1 MILDFPSHA
10 APDGSCPSICQ
21 FPHCPCAVLGATGEA
36 ALIGYRQGRSA
47 APQRGFPRRLL
58 DANDGGA
65 TDVFSIFGFPLL
77 GKGADG
83 WGQAAA
89 PAAPAQQLQAPAPA
103 APEPAGGKPL
113 FTVNW

>member
-1 MILDFPSHA
+1 
-10 APDGSCPSICQ
+10 
-21 FPHCPCAVLGATGEA
+21 LGATGEA